1 MWESEENQRKS
12 VALWKKIAERYK
24 DSPWIGGYDIINEP
38 NYGFTGKNLNGCD
51 EESNAPLRK
60 FMVDVTKAI
69 REVDQ
74 KHLII
79 IEGNC
84 WEITIKEYSRY
95 GITIWYL
102 VSINTG
108 IKMTRT
114 QLSKCWSTATSTMCL
129 SGWERV
135 VRTPMCGLQKP

>member
-1 MWESEENQRKS
+1 
-12 VALWKKIAERYK
+12 
-24 DSPWIGGYDIINEP
+24 
-38 NYGFTGKNLNGCD
+38 
-51 EESNAPLRK
+51 
-60 FMVDVTKAI
+60 MVDVTKAI

-84 WEITIKEYSRY
+84 WGNNYK
-95 GITIWYL
+95 GIFPLWDNNL
-102 VSINTG
+102 VLSFHKYWN
-108 IKMTRT
+108 KMTRT
-114 QLSKCWSTATSTMCL
+114 LLSKCWSTATSTMCL

>member
-1 MWESEENQRKS
+1 ME
-12 VALWKKIAERYK
+12 KIAERYK

-84 WEITIKEYSRY
+84 WGNNYK
-95 GITIWYL
+95 GIFPLWDNNL
-102 VSINTG
+102 VLSFHKYWN
-108 IKMTRT
+108 KMTRT